1 MNIDLSKNELE
12 LLESALFQLILSK
25 HKECFRATGEVKSEL
40 SDYLNSL
47 EDLNH
52 KIWKAREGITYE
64 HSTKKPTKALETQK
78 EKAAAEVA

>member
-40 SDYLNSL
+40 SDYLNGL

-52 KIWKAREGITYE
+52 KLWKAREGIACTE
-64 HSTKKPTKALETQK
+64 NT
-78 EKAAAEVA
+78 